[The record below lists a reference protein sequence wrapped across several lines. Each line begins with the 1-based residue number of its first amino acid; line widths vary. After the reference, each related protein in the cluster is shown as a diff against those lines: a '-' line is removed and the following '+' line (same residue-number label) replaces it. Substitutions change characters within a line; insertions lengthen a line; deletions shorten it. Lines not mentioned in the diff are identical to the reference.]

1 MAPSTSANTAY
12 QENQNNQETDAV
24 LQSVLDAV
32 AKIEEEAGGLRQEV
46 DQVANVAN
54 QVQAIAAQTNL
65 LALNGTIEAAR
76 AEEAGKGFAMVAGE
90 VKALAEQ
97 TRSATTQISETLTAL
112 NQKIESLESHSTE
125 IRGAIETASVAMQ
138 ELRER
143 SAAAPVAMPE
153 PAKLMFC
160 PIPTRSKT
168 ARSNMPQDSGPGDF
182 QAGRGDRRDRRRT
195 VL

>member
-1 MAPSTSANTAY
+1 M
-12 QENQNNQETDAV
+12 

-76 AEEAGKGFAMVAGE
+76 AEEAGKGFAVVAGE

-97 TRSATTQISETLTAL
+97 TRSAIT
-112 NQKIESLESHSTE
+112 
-125 IRGAIETASVAMQ
+125 
-138 ELRER
+138 
-143 SAAAPVAMPE
+143 
-153 PAKLMFC
+153 
-160 PIPTRSKT
+160 
-168 ARSNMPQDSGPGDF
+168 
-182 QAGRGDRRDRRRT
+182 
-195 VL
+195 